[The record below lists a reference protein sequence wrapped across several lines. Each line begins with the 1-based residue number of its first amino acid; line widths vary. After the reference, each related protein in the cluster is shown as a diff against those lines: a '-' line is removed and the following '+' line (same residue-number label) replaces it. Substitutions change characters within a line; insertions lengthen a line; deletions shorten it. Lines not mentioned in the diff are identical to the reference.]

1 MPWHAVLDVVLPVFV
16 LMAIGWLLGRLRSV
30 DLGLLT
36 DIVVYIAS
44 PCLILASLTSAELDL
59 TQMAMLAAG
68 ATWIVVSVGVL
79 LRFAAHVVGARLGAL
94 YLPAMFMNAGNMLIP
109 LSLFAFGEEGL
120 RHGVTIFVTLTVLQS
135 SLGVTIAS
143 GRLSLAEMF
152 KYPHIYAVVLALAV
166 HRLQIDLPPLIARP
180 VALLGEMAIPLMLM
194 ALGLRLR
201 TVRVGAWRGPLVATI
216 ARVVGGYAMGSLFVY
231 LAGLQGAAR
240 DCLLLASIMPAAVVN
255 FVFAEKYGNES
266 GAVATAIAV
275 STAVSLVTT
284 PLLLAYGL

>member
-1 MPWHAVLDVVLPVFV
+1 MPWHAVVDVVLPVFV
-16 LMAIGWLLGRLRSV
+16 LMAVGWLLGSVRSV
-30 DLGLLT
+30 DLALLT

-44 PCLILASLTSAELDL
+44 PCLIFASLTAEELDL
-59 TQMAMLAAG
+59 AQMALLAAG
-68 ATWIVVSVGVL
+68 ATWIVVSVGLL
-79 LRFAAHVVGARLGAL
+79 LRLAAHAVGARLGAL

-109 LSLFAFGEEGL
+109 LSLFAFGQDGL
-120 RHGVTIFVTLTVLQS
+120 RSGVTIFVTLTVLQS

-143 GRLSLAEMF
+143 GRMSWTEMF
-152 KYPHIYAVVLALAV
+152 KYPHIYSVALALAV
-166 HRLQIDLPPLIARP
+166 SRWDVTLPALISRP
-180 VALLGEMAIPLMLM
+180 VALLGDMAIPMMLM

-201 TVRVGAWRGPLVATI
+201 TVRIEAWRGPLVATT
-216 ARVVGGYAMGSLFVY
+216 ARVVGGYAMGSLFVQ
-231 LAGLQGAAR
+231 AVGLQGVAR